1 MKLSVLL
8 YLRFSYLI
16 NYVQMFTQPS
26 ILFSSVSIKRFKI
39 PKDTH
44 QIQNYTLVTKTKDNP
59 EEKDY

>member
-1 MKLSVLL
+1 
-8 YLRFSYLI
+8 
-16 NYVQMFTQPS
+16 MFTQPS
-26 ILFSSVSIKRFKI
+26 IPFSSVSIKRFKI